1 MGKCLKFFT
10 GVSYLYEAVDDDEAG
25 VRSLWVLGVLN
36 VEGVATVL
44 DGLERSSSAIVLL
57 VS

>member
-10 GVSYLYEAVDDDEAG
+10 GVSYLYEAVDAGEAG

-44 DGLERSSSAIVLL
+44 DGLERSSAIVLL

>member
-10 GVSYLYEAVDDDEAG
+10 GVSYLYEAVDADEAG

-36 VEGVATVL
+36 VVGVATVL
-44 DGLERSSSAIVLL
+44 DGLERSSAIVLL